1 MNELESLHA
10 ASARLIEMSKAYYT
24 TFPDQPALEPKH
36 IDIYSKVIRDLCPEA
51 MCSVPL
57 EMTITTDSAGCHMLF
72 RLAYDHVACIS
83 TVENTI
89 GLYSCYRHNNDLE
102 AALEHDPIYIGHL
115 GADWN

>member
-24 TFPDQPALEPKH
+24 TFPDQPELTPKH
-36 IDIYSKVIRDLCPEA
+36 IDIYAKVIRDLCPEA

-89 GLYSCYRHNNDLE
+89 GLYSCYRHNADLE

>member
-24 TFPDQPALEPKH
+24 TFPDQPELTPKH
-36 IDIYSKVIRDLCPEA
+36 IDIYAKVIRELCPEA

-83 TVENTI
+83 TVENTV
-89 GLYSCYRHNNDLE
+89 GLYSCYRHNSDLE
-102 AALEHDPIYIGHL
+102 AALEHEPIYIGHR